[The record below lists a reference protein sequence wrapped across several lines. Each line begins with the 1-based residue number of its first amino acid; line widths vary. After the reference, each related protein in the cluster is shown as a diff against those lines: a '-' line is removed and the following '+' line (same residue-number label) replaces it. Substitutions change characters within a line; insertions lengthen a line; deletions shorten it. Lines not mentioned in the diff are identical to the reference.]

1 MSGNDSLFRD
11 TNIAAKNR
19 KSRRSEVFGLLIKK
33 CLAVLNCKKQVT
45 PYRLVAHLRC
55 CASQAHFLFR
65 PADLNVFQKRHV
77 FQKPIDLEST
87 PGVKVSEGNNLM
99 RIERRKIHYE
109 TGIDNGFSVDAVASV
124 PYNDRRIKR
133 GGTWPYDDRRGKQTV
148 RTFGGYASLL

>member
-1 MSGNDSLFRD
+1 MPLKILQKNYKLPVAGTPHEIQEGLSD
-11 TNIAAKNR
+11 TKYGFHGIYSIA
-19 KSRRSEVFGLLIKK
+19 L
-33 CLAVLNCKKQVT
+33 CLVCTPQIQV
-45 PYRLVAHLRC
+45 
-55 CASQAHFLFR
+55 HFLFR
-65 PADLNVFQKRHV
+65 PAGLNVFQKRHV

-87 PGVKVSEGNNLM
+87 PGAKVSEGNNLM

-109 TGIDNGFSVDAVASV
+109 TGIDNGFSVDAVASL